1 MASKWS
7 SDKLTHTPVL
17 LKETI
22 DYLNIKRD
30 GVYLDGTVGLGGHAA
45 AILSLLSEN
54 GALVGLDLD
63 EEALTRCKESIGAAS
78 NCHLIS
84 GTFSEIP
91 TILDTLKLSQIDGLL
106 LDLGLSSLQLDTPE
120 RGFSYRFDGPLH
132 MGFSM
137 TSSIT
142 ANEIINTWP
151 EYDLRILIKKYG
163 EDPMA
168 VSVAK
173 AIVKQRSKSDI
184 NTTTELRKV
193 ISTIVPP
200 RYLNKSLSRIFQA
213 LRISVNSELEA
224 LAEVLKNFINYLKPG
239 GRMVTISY
247 HSLEDRIV
255 KQAFREHAR
264 NCICPPKLPICQ
276 CNQKASL
283 QILTPHPII
292 PSEEEINA
300 NSRSR
305 SAKLRA
311 VERI

>member
-1 MASKWS
+1 M
-7 SDKLTHTPVL
+7 
-17 LKETI
+17 
-22 DYLNIKRD
+22 NIKRD

-137 TSSIT
+137 TSNIT

-224 LAEVLKNFINYLKPG
+224 LGEVLKNFINYLKPG

-264 NCICPPKLPICQ
+264 DCICPPKLPICQ

-283 QILTPHPII
+283 QILTPRPII

>member
-1 MASKWS
+1 MASKWPS
-7 SDKLTHTPVL
+7 NKLTHIPVL
-17 LKETI
+17 LKETV

-30 GVYLDGTVGLGGHAA
+30 GIYLDGTVGLGGHAA

-54 GALVGLDLD
+54 GTLVGIDLD

-84 GTFSEIP
+84 DTFSNIP
-91 TILDTLKLSQIDGLL
+91 SILETLNLSQIDGLL
-106 LDLGLSSLQLDTPE
+106 LDLGISSLQLDSPK
-120 RGFSYRFDGPLH
+120 RGFSYRFNGPLH

-142 ANEIINTWP
+142 ANEIINTWS
-151 EYDLRILIKKYG
+151 ESELRKIIKKYG
-163 EDPMA
+163 EDRMA
-168 VSVAK
+168 GSVAK
-173 AIVKQRSKSDI
+173 TIVQQRSKSAID
-184 NTTTELRKV
+184 TTTQLRKV
-193 ISTIVPP
+193 ISTVVPP

-213 LRISVNSELEA
+213 LRISVNSELDA
-224 LAEVLKNFINYLKPG
+224 LTEVLKNFMNYLKPG

-255 KQAFREHAR
+255 KQAFRGHAKE
-264 NCICPPKLPICQ
+264 CICPPKLPICQ
-276 CNQKASL
+276 CDHKATVK
-283 QILTPHPII
+283 ILTSHPII
-292 PSEEEINA
+292 PSEDEINT

-311 VERI
+311 VERL

>member
-1 MASKWS
+1 LASKWS

-292 PSEEEINA
+292 PSEEEINT

>member
-224 LAEVLKNFINYLKPG
+224 LADVLKNFINYLKPG

-264 NCICPPKLPICQ
+264 DCICPPKLPICQ

>member
-1 MASKWS
+1 LASKWS

-264 NCICPPKLPICQ
+264 DCICPPKLPICQ

>member
-264 NCICPPKLPICQ
+264 DCICPPKLPICQ

-283 QILTPHPII
+283 QILTPRPII

>member
-1 MASKWS
+1 
-7 SDKLTHTPVL
+7 
-17 LKETI
+17 
-22 DYLNIKRD
+22 LNIKRD

>member
-7 SDKLTHTPVL
+7 SDKLIHTPVL

-264 NCICPPKLPICQ
+264 DCICPPKLPICQ

-283 QILTPHPII
+283 QILTPRPII

>member
-7 SDKLTHTPVL
+7 SDKLIHTPVL

>member
-1 MASKWS
+1 LASKWS
-7 SDKLTHTPVL
+7 SDKLIHTPVL

-224 LAEVLKNFINYLKPG
+224 LGEVLKNFINYLKPG

>member
-1 MASKWS
+1 M
-7 SDKLTHTPVL
+7 
-17 LKETI
+17 
-22 DYLNIKRD
+22 NIKRD

-311 VERI
+311 VEKI

>member
-1 MASKWS
+1 M
-7 SDKLTHTPVL
+7 
-17 LKETI
+17 
-22 DYLNIKRD
+22 NIKRD

>member
-142 ANEIINTWP
+142 
-151 EYDLRILIKKYG
+151 
-163 EDPMA
+163 
-168 VSVAK
+168 
-173 AIVKQRSKSDI
+173 KSGD
-184 NTTTELRKV
+184 
-193 ISTIVPP
+193 
-200 RYLNKSLSRIFQA
+200 A
-213 LRISVNSELEA
+213 LRITSTAPDPLASVSTRQPSWPNKKRMASAIFPSARRIFFMRNTKSGGRPLEA
-224 LAEVLKNFINYLKPG
+224 HP
-239 GRMVTISY
+239 R
-247 HSLEDRIV
+247 
-255 KQAFREHAR
+255 
-264 NCICPPKLPICQ
+264 
-276 CNQKASL
+276 SL
-283 QILTPHPII
+283 QFAVLVQSMQRLVAAIARLLVATERGVRRVLVVRIRPHAAGLDGAPLAAPESLTDRVGLVAA
-292 PSEEEINA
+292 SSRELCNEIVEF
-300 NSRSR
+300 
-305 SAKLRA
+305 LR
-311 VERI
+311 VEKY

>member
-7 SDKLTHTPVL
+7 SDKLIHTPVL

-283 QILTPHPII
+283 QILTPRPII

>member
-1 MASKWS
+1 
-7 SDKLTHTPVL
+7 
-17 LKETI
+17 
-22 DYLNIKRD
+22 
-30 GVYLDGTVGLGGHAA
+30 VGLGGHAA

-311 VERI
+311 VEKI

>member
-1 MASKWS
+1 LASKWS

-264 NCICPPKLPICQ
+264 DCICPPKLPICQ

-283 QILTPHPII
+283 QILTPRPII

>member
-213 LRISVNSELEA
+213 LRISVNNELEA

>member
-1 MASKWS
+1 LASKWS
-7 SDKLTHTPVL
+7 SDKLIHTPVL

>member
-7 SDKLTHTPVL
+7 SDKLIHTPVL

-224 LAEVLKNFINYLKPG
+224 LGEVLKNFINYLKPG

>member
-311 VERI
+311 VEKI

>member
-1 MASKWS
+1 LASKWS

>member
-1 MASKWS
+1 M
-7 SDKLTHTPVL
+7 
-17 LKETI
+17 
-22 DYLNIKRD
+22 
-30 GVYLDGTVGLGGHAA
+30 GLGGHAA

-184 NTTTELRKV
+184 STTTELRKV

>member
-264 NCICPPKLPICQ
+264 DCICPPKLPICQ

>member
-1 MASKWS
+1 
-7 SDKLTHTPVL
+7 
-17 LKETI
+17 
-22 DYLNIKRD
+22 
-30 GVYLDGTVGLGGHAA
+30 VGLGGHAA

-184 NTTTELRKV
+184 STTTELRKV

>member
-1 MASKWS
+1 
-7 SDKLTHTPVL
+7 
-17 LKETI
+17 
-22 DYLNIKRD
+22 LNIKRD

-311 VERI
+311 VEKI

>member
-292 PSEEEINA
+292 PSEEEINT

-311 VERI
+311 VEKI

>member
-1 MASKWS
+1 
-7 SDKLTHTPVL
+7 
-17 LKETI
+17 
-22 DYLNIKRD
+22 
-30 GVYLDGTVGLGGHAA
+30 
-45 AILSLLSEN
+45 
-54 GALVGLDLD
+54 
-63 EEALTRCKESIGAAS
+63 
-78 NCHLIS
+78 
-84 GTFSEIP
+84 
-91 TILDTLKLSQIDGLL
+91 
-106 LDLGLSSLQLDTPE
+106 
-120 RGFSYRFDGPLH
+120 

-137 TSSIT
+137 TSNIT

-264 NCICPPKLPICQ
+264 DCICPPKLPICQ

-283 QILTPHPII
+283 QILTPRPII

>member
-1 MASKWS
+1 LASKWS

-264 NCICPPKLPICQ
+264 SCICPPKLPICQ

-283 QILTPHPII
+283 QILTPRPII

>member
-247 HSLEDRIV
+247 HSLEDRLV
-255 KQAFREHAR
+255 KNYIAKGKFEGELEKDFYG
-264 NCICPPKLPICQ
+264 NPKRVFAALSRKPIEATEQ
-276 CNQKASL
+276 EV
-283 QILTPHPII
+283 
-292 PSEEEINA
+292 SE
-300 NSRSR
+300 NSRAR
-305 SAKLRA
+305 SARLRIA
-311 VERI
+311 EKI

>member
-1 MASKWS
+1 LASKWS
-7 SDKLTHTPVL
+7 SDKLIHTPVL

-255 KQAFREHAR
+255 KQAFRKHAR

>member
-7 SDKLTHTPVL
+7 SDKLIHTPVL

-168 VSVAK
+168 VSIAK

>member
-7 SDKLTHTPVL
+7 SDKLIHTPVL

-264 NCICPPKLPICQ
+264 DCICPPKLPICQ

-311 VERI
+311 VEKI

>member
-283 QILTPHPII
+283 QILTPRPII

>member
-255 KQAFREHAR
+255 KKAFREHAR
-264 NCICPPKLPICQ
+264 SCICPPKLPICQ

>member
-7 SDKLTHTPVL
+7 SDKLIHTPVL

-264 NCICPPKLPICQ
+264 DCICPPKLPICQ

>member
-255 KQAFREHAR
+255 KQAFREHAK
-264 NCICPPKLPICQ
+264 NCICPPKFPICQ

>member
-30 GVYLDGTVGLGGHAA
+30 GVYLDGTVGVGGHAA

-224 LAEVLKNFINYLKPG
+224 LAEVLKNFIYYLKPG

-264 NCICPPKLPICQ
+264 NCISPPKLPICQ

-311 VERI
+311 VEKI

>member
-1 MASKWS
+1 M
-7 SDKLTHTPVL
+7 
-17 LKETI
+17 
-22 DYLNIKRD
+22 NIKRD

-264 NCICPPKLPICQ
+264 DCICPPKLPICQ